1 MLTKLRRAH
10 LYLAEN
16 RPAII
21 APVHFNSAGIYYEQ
35 ENPLMDESSDWSA
48 LCASLRLSI
57 DRFSFREANLWDA
70 KKTAWPAFRA
80 SGCRSVRQ
88 FEEIYLRIDVC
99 SVNDAELFYNAS
111 CQPRGEKDI
120 TLQVSLNRYGEDEE
134 IDRLLKKLFKIS
146 LRWAAE
152 FDLDESPPNRR

>member
-16 RPAII
+16 KPAIA
-21 APVHFNSAGIYYEQ
+21 APVHVNSAGIYYEQ

-57 DRFSFREANLWDA
+57 NRFSFREANLRDT
-70 KKTAWPAFRA
+70 KKADWPAFRA

-88 FEEIYLRIDVC
+88 FEDLYLRIDVV
-99 SVNDAELFYNAS
+99 SVNEAELFYLAS

-120 TLQVSLNRYGEDEE
+120 KLQVTLNRYGKDEE
-134 IDRLLKKLFKIS
+134 VDRLLRKLFKAS
-146 LRWAAE
+146 LGWTTE
-152 FDLDESPPNRR
+152 FDLDE